1 MSDAT
6 TDPYSVLGISPD
18 ASDGEL
24 RRAYRELVKRHHPDH
39 NGGSHESTVRFAR
52 IQNAYAVVAESR
64 RSGHSAS
71 RPAPEPTVTGFGS
84 SDPNIEGRIANL
96 EQELAQMRAQEQRQA
111 QEQARQAAARQAAA
125 AASAAKQAAAASAAK
140 QSAAAA
146 AAQAGRPTDEE
157 LGYYTTDDSFTKII
171 DDATEKI
178 ADRVRSSDAKRQF
191 AQRLADL
198 FGRGPR

>member
-125 AASAAKQAAAASAAK
+125 AASAAKQAAAASAA
-140 QSAAAA
+140 
-146 AAQAGRPTDEE
+146 QAGRPTDEQ

-178 ADRVRSSDAKRQF
+178 ADRVRSGDAKRQF